1 MQKTNKAPAWDLL
14 CSRRPQVHSWI
25 AEGAS
30 PWTPSPVGLRSLG
43 RKVNSESPCAPGS
56 QPEKEEEERKNDT
69 GWPSFS
75 EQGPSLYFQGELLY
89 PKLYTEQSE
98 KCSQLNIPSVLT
110 FINTRFLPA
119 YRFINK
125 GLIFCTLSSDLEA
138 CWHLWPHFD
147 KDWSAKPL
155 TFPWNVFS

>member
-119 YRFINK
+119 YHFINK
-125 GLIFCTLSSDLEA
+125 GLIFCTLSSGPEA
-138 CWHLWPHFD
+138 CSHFMTHF
-147 KDWSAKPL
+147 W
-155 TFPWNVFS
+155 